1 MYTETMTSQELS
13 DKLRDWLNSTGKT
26 RQWVAD
32 KLRVTVGS
40 VNNWLSKNG
49 GIPKGKAAAVEMLI
63 NSSNNFKEHATIEL
77 HFSDEVMAEMKKRFS
92 SQEEL
97 EAAIRSFILGTLYDK
112 ASAIC
117 RAHGLVFNDSGDLD
131 AAESVL

>member
-1 MYTETMTSQELS
+1 MTPQELS
-13 DKLRDWLNSTGKT
+13 DKLREWLNSTGNT
-26 RQWVAD
+26 RQWVAE

-63 NSSNNFKEHATIEL
+63 NSTTTFEKHATIEL

-117 RAHGLVFNDSGDLD
+117 RAHGLIFDKDGNLKAADS
-131 AAESVL
+131 EE

>member
-1 MYTETMTSQELS
+1 MTPQELS
-13 DKLRDWLNSTGKT
+13 DKLREWLNSTGKT

-63 NSSNNFKEHATIEL
+63 NSTTNFEKHATIEL

-92 SQEEL
+92 TQEEL

-112 ASAIC
+112 ATAIC
-117 RAHGLVFNDSGDLD
+117 RAHGLIFDEDGNLE
-131 AAESVL
+131 AAEPEA

>member
-1 MYTETMTSQELS
+1 MTQQELS

-63 NSSNNFKEHATIEL
+63 NSSSNFREHATIEL

-92 SQEEL
+92 TQEEL
-97 EAAIRSFILGTLYDK
+97 ETAIRSFILGSLYDK
-112 ASAIC
+112 ALKIVKAYGID
-117 RAHGLVFNDSGDLD
+117 LPESGDLE
-131 AAESVL
+131 AADSGE